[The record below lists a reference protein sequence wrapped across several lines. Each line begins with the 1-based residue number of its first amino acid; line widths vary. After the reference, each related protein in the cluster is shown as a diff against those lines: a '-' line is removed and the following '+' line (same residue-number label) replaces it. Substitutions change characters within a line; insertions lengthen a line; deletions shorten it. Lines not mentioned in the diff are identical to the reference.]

1 MTRHPRPAN
10 PLTPFWYARS
20 FLAVACVSLLTL
32 AELIGAPAL
41 QAQEASEISTP
52 PDVEAIIEQ
61 ILELRDQLDALLATL
76 PPELREEV
84 ERQWKTRLEAKERS
98 ETPQVSPSVPDEFEA
113 ESAEL
118 PSAPEEPDLLGREAR
133 ETTELVDQIDPESPA
148 SPPEPEPAAVQTCVH
163 LAAFDT
169 NDDGVVS
176 AGDRYWRYLRLW
188 TDNGNGTVDEEL
200 EIKSLF
206 ALEIQEIRIELDYY
220 GLPNNVSGD
229 IRVGDD
235 LQLVIVD
242 PKRNSTSYAT
252 LVVQAGR
259 MARGGNIWLA
269 DHSGQVLSGY
279 QTVGPAIIAETQDGK
294 RLPLVCP

>member
-1 MTRHPRPAN
+1 
-10 PLTPFWYARS
+10 
-20 FLAVACVSLLTL
+20 L
-32 AELIGAPAL
+32 AESIGAPAL
-41 QAQEASEISTP
+41 QAQEPNEISNP
-52 PDVEAIIEQ
+52 SDVEAIIEQ
-61 ILELRDQLDALLATL
+61 ILELREQLDALLVTL

-98 ETPQVSPSVPDEFEA
+98 EMAQVSPSVPDELEA

-118 PSAPEEPDLLGREAR
+118 PSAPEEADQLGRETR
-133 ETTELVDQIDPESPA
+133 DTIELVDQIDADSPA
-148 SPPEPEPAAVQTCVH
+148 FSPEPEPAAKQTCIH

-200 EIKSLF
+200 EIKSLYE
-206 ALEIQEIRIELDYY
+206 LEIREIRVELDYY

-229 IRVGDD
+229 IRVSDEV
-235 LQLVIVD
+235 QLVLVD
-242 PKRNSTSYAT
+242 PKRNSTSHAT
-252 LVVQAGR
+252 LVVQADR

-279 QTVGPAIIAETQDGK
+279 QTVGPAIIAETHDGEH
-294 RLPLVCP
+294 LPLVCP